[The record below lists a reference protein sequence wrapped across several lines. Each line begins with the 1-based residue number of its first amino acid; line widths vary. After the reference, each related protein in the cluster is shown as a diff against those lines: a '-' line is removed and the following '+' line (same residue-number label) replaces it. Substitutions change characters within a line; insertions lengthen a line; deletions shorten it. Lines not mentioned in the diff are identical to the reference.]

1 MEQNPF
7 IRNPQLPGE
16 TFFLEGN
23 DTGILLFHGYTATTA
38 EVRLMADCLHQA
50 GYTVSAP
57 LLPGHGTH
65 PEELNAIKWMDW
77 YEAAEKAYFELKQ
90 RCKYIFVGGE
100 SMGALPA
107 IFLASRYTWV
117 DGLLLFAP
125 AIKVPNMW
133 LAYLVKPFKPWLIKS
148 PNDDGLPWKG
158 YNVYPVKGAIEF
170 FKMQKVAIKELSN
183 INQPTLIF
191 TGAHDHTIAPESG
204 QLILERIAS
213 REKKLIEMKDS
224 PHCILLDHEVGEVCR
239 MTREFI
245 EKLKPTVTGIL

>member
-7 IRNPQLPGE
+7 IRNPQLQGD

-23 DTGILLFHGYTATTA
+23 DIGILLFHGYTATTA

-65 PEELNAIKWMDW
+65 PEELNTIEWMDW
-77 YEAAEKAYFELKQ
+77 YEAAEKAYLELKQ

-107 IFLASRYTWV
+107 ILLASRYTWV

-125 AIKVPNMW
+125 AIKVPGLW
-133 LAYLVKPFKPWLIKS
+133 RARFLWPFMPWQKKKAKE
-148 PNDDGLPWKG
+148 DGLAWKG

-170 FKMQKVAIKELSN
+170 IKMQKVAMKELSN

-213 REKKLIEMKDS
+213 MEKKLIEMKDS

-239 MTREFI
+239 MTGEFI
-245 EKLKPTVTGIL
+245 EKLKPTVTGSL